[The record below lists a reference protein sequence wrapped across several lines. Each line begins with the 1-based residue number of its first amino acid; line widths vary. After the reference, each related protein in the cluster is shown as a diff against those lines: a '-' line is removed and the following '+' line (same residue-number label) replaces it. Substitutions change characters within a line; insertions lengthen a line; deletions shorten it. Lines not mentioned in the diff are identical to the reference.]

1 MNLTGVVE
9 GILFV
14 VGDEG
19 ITLND
24 LSETLGVDV
33 NQTKAILK
41 ELQSEYE
48 KDNRG
53 IRISFLGDAFKL
65 TTKKEHKEYYEKLVD
80 QGELTPLSQASLET
94 LAIIA
99 YNQPITRAQVDEMR
113 GVSSQY
119 IIRRLVARNLVKASG
134 KSDLPG
140 RPNLY
145 ATTSDFLDY
154 FGLSTIDDL
163 PKLDDNNDESKE
175 TELKRKKLDFLFN
188 SNIFFLFLSAS
199 SSNEFIFAIK
209 SDEYFSKKFTPFSD
223 SSIIFLGD
231 KLIRIYLCKEEKKK

>member
-41 ELQSEYE
+41 ELQNEYE

-99 YNQPITRAQVDEMR
+99 YNQPITRAEVDEMR
-113 GVSSQY
+113 GVSSQH
-119 IIRRLVARNLVKASG
+119 IIRRLVARNLVKATG

-154 FGLSTIDDL
+154 FGLSTINDL
-163 PKLDDNNDESKE
+163 PKLDDNDDEKGEEAELFTSIYKE
-175 TELKRKKLDFLFN
+175 DV
-188 SNIFFLFLSAS
+188 
-199 SSNEFIFAIK
+199 
-209 SDEYFSKKFTPFSD
+209 
-223 SSIIFLGD
+223 
-231 KLIRIYLCKEEKKK
+231 EK